1 MWTGKFMAKC
11 KKIYF
16 FIMNVIFLAML
27 SFQIFYWAHIGKN
40 NNSNNKTTTKIKS
53 AKLEE
58 YSVIRTS

>member
-1 MWTGKFMAKC
+1 
-11 KKIYF
+11 
-16 FIMNVIFLAML
+16 MNVIFLAML